1 MDKKLPKF
9 VGTINIPGDKSISHR
24 ALIIGS
30 QATGI
35 VKVSNLLESADVFST
50 MNALRKFG
58 VHIIKRGKD
67 YHVYGLVV
75 GGLREYNGTINCGNS
90 GTTARLMMGLLSTY
104 PITINFIGDKS
115 LSKRPMARVINL
127 LKEFG
132 ANALPENKNTM
143 PFKFLGSYV
152 GLQNDQKLNVPSAQ
166 LKSAWCLAALNT
178 KGISTLEERFET
190 RDHTEIMLKYL
201 NANIKVKKS
210 KNKKIISIFGKTP
223 IDAKDISVPGDISSA
238 AFMIILALISKNS
251 NVTIKNVLLNPTRTG
266 ILDVLK
272 KMKAKIKIKNKK
284 TVCGE
289 IVGDIEAKSSNLKAT
304 IVPEKM
310 APRLIDE
317 YPILFIAACFAKGTS
332 NFKGIEELRVKESD
346 RIKSMEDGL
355 KPLGVKVSST
365 KSSVKIT
372 GTNSFK
378 LELLASISPT
388 TSPQIIFLFLIVILA
403 FIFFNTSKIPV
414 RVGFNKTFLIVTVEF
429 LEIRERMI
437 MKAADEISPG
447 TEISFAS
454 IGVFPNI
461 EMIFLFLDFLTLIL
475 AFKYLSMISV

>member
-35 VKVSNLLESADVFST
+35 VKVTNLLESADVFST

-58 VHIIKRGKD
+58 VDIIKRGKD
-67 YHVYGLVV
+67 YYVYGLVV

-90 GTTARLMMGLLSTY
+90 GTTARLLMGLLSTY
-104 PITINFIGDKS
+104 PITINFTGDKS
-115 LSKRPMARVINL
+115 LSKRPMGRVINL
-127 LKEFG
+127 LREFG

-251 NVTIKNVLLNPTRTG
+251 KVIIKNVLLNPTRTG

-284 TVCGE
+284 TICGE
-289 IVGDIEAKSSNLKAT
+289 VVGDIEAKSSNLKAT
-304 IVPEKM
+304 LVPEKM

-332 NFKGIEELRVKESD
+332 QFKGIEELRVKESD
-346 RIKSMEDGL
+346 RIQSMELGL
-355 KPLGVKVSST
+355 KPLGVKISST
-365 KSSVKIT
+365 KNSVKIT

-378 LELLASISPT
+378 LNKKIKIDANGDHRIAMSFYILSQVLNKPFKIKDFNYVK
-388 TSPQIIFLFLIVILA
+388 TSFPSFTKTI
-403 FIFFNTSKIPV
+403 
-414 RVGFNKTFLIVTVEF
+414 NKL
-429 LEIRERMI
+429 
-437 MKAADEISPG
+437 KK
-447 TEISFAS
+447 
-454 IGVFPNI
+454 N
-461 EMIFLFLDFLTLIL
+461 
-475 AFKYLSMISV
+475 

>member
-9 VGTINIPGDKSISHR
+9 VGTTNIPGDKSISHR

-35 VKVSNLLESADVFST
+35 VKVTNLLESADVFST

-67 YHVYGLVV
+67 YYVYGLVV
-75 GGLREYNGTINCGNS
+75 GGLREYNGTIDCGNS

-104 PITINFIGDKS
+104 PITINFTGDKS

-127 LKEFG
+127 LREFG
-132 ANALPENKNTM
+132 ANALPENRNTM

-251 NVTIKNVLLNPTRTG
+251 KVTIKNVLLNPTRTG

-284 TVCGE
+284 TICGE
-289 IVGDIEAKSSNLKAT
+289 VVGDIEVISSNLKAT
-304 IVPEKM
+304 TVPEKM

-332 NFKGIEELRVKESD
+332 KFNGIEELRVKESD

-355 KPLGVKVSST
+355 KPLGVKISST

-372 GTNSFK
+372 GSNSFK
-378 LELLASISPT
+378 LNQKIKIDAKGDHRIAMSFYVLSQVLNKPFKIKDFNYVK
-388 TSPQIIFLFLIVILA
+388 TSFPSFTKTI
-403 FIFFNTSKIPV
+403 
-414 RVGFNKTFLIVTVEF
+414 NKL
-429 LEIRERMI
+429 
-437 MKAADEISPG
+437 KK
-447 TEISFAS
+447 
-454 IGVFPNI
+454 N
-461 EMIFLFLDFLTLIL
+461 
-475 AFKYLSMISV
+475 

>member
-127 LKEFG
+127 LREFG

-143 PFKFLGSYV
+143 PFKFLGSYI

-210 KNKKIISIFGKTP
+210 ENKKIISIFGKTP

-251 NVTIKNVLLNPTRTG
+251 TVTIKNVLLNPTRTG

-284 TVCGE
+284 TICGE
-289 IVGDIEAKSSNLKAT
+289 VVGDIEAKSSNLKAT
-304 IVPEKM
+304 LVPEKI

-355 KPLGVKVSST
+355 KPLGVKISST

-378 LELLASISPT
+378 LNKKIKIDAKGDHRIAMSFYVLSQVLNKSFKIKDFNYVK
-388 TSPQIIFLFLIVILA
+388 TSFPSF
-403 FIFFNTSKIPV
+403 T
-414 RVGFNKTFLIVTVEF
+414 KTINQL
-429 LEIRERMI
+429 
-437 MKAADEISPG
+437 KK
-447 TEISFAS
+447 
-454 IGVFPNI
+454 N
-461 EMIFLFLDFLTLIL
+461 
-475 AFKYLSMISV
+475 

>member
-251 NVTIKNVLLNPTRTG
+251 KVTIKNVLLNPTRTG

-284 TVCGE
+284 IVCGE

-304 IVPEKM
+304 TVPEKM

-378 LELLASISPT
+378 LNKKIKIDAKGDHRIAMSFYVLSQVLNKSFKIKDFNYVK
-388 TSPQIIFLFLIVILA
+388 TSFPSFTKTI
-403 FIFFNTSKIPV
+403 NTLKK
-414 RVGFNKTFLIVTVEF
+414 N
-429 LEIRERMI
+429 
-437 MKAADEISPG
+437 
-447 TEISFAS
+447 
-454 IGVFPNI
+454 
-461 EMIFLFLDFLTLIL
+461 
-475 AFKYLSMISV
+475 

>member
-58 VHIIKRGKD
+58 VHIVKRGKD

-127 LKEFG
+127 LREFG

-251 NVTIKNVLLNPTRTG
+251 TVTIKNVLLNPTRTG

-272 KMKAKIKIKNKK
+272 KMKAKITIKNKK
-284 TVCGE
+284 IICGE

-304 IVPEKM
+304 TVSEKM

-346 RIKSMEDGL
+346 RIKSMEGGL
-355 KPLGVKVSST
+355 KPLGVKINST

-378 LELLASISPT
+378 LNKKIKIDAKGDHRIAMSFYVLSQVLNKSFKIKDFNYVK
-388 TSPQIIFLFLIVILA
+388 TSFPSF
-403 FIFFNTSKIPV
+403 T
-414 RVGFNKTFLIVTVEF
+414 KTINNL
-429 LEIRERMI
+429 
-437 MKAADEISPG
+437 KK
-447 TEISFAS
+447 
-454 IGVFPNI
+454 N
-461 EMIFLFLDFLTLIL
+461 
-475 AFKYLSMISV
+475 

>member
-9 VGTINIPGDKSISHR
+9 VGTTNIPGDKSISHR

-35 VKVSNLLESADVFST
+35 VKVTNLLESADVFST

-67 YHVYGLVV
+67 YYVYGLVV
-75 GGLREYNGTINCGNS
+75 GGLREYNGTIDCGNS

-104 PITINFIGDKS
+104 PITINFTGDKS

-127 LKEFG
+127 LREFG

-152 GLQNDQKLNVPSAQ
+152 GLQNDQKLTVPSAQ

-238 AFMIILALISKNS
+238 AFMIILGLISKNS
-251 NVTIKNVLLNPTRTG
+251 KVTIKNVLLNPTRTG

-284 TVCGE
+284 TICGE
-289 IVGDIEAKSSNLKAT
+289 VVGDIEVKSSNLKAT
-304 IVPEKM
+304 TVPEKM

-332 NFKGIEELRVKESD
+332 KFNGIEELRVKESD

-355 KPLGVKVSST
+355 KPLGVKISST

-372 GTNSFK
+372 GGNSFK
-378 LELLASISPT
+378 LNQKIKIDAKGDHRIAMSFYILSQVLNKPFKIKDFNYVK
-388 TSPQIIFLFLIVILA
+388 TSFPSFTKTI
-403 FIFFNTSKIPV
+403 
-414 RVGFNKTFLIVTVEF
+414 NKL
-429 LEIRERMI
+429 
-437 MKAADEISPG
+437 KK
-447 TEISFAS
+447 
-454 IGVFPNI
+454 N
-461 EMIFLFLDFLTLIL
+461 
-475 AFKYLSMISV
+475 

>member
-35 VKVSNLLESADVFST
+35 VKVTNLLESADVFST

-58 VHIIKRGKD
+58 VDIIKRGKD
-67 YHVYGLVV
+67 YYVYGLVV
-75 GGLREYNGTINCGNS
+75 GGLKEYNGTINCGNS
-90 GTTARLMMGLLSTY
+90 GTTARLLMGLLSTY
-104 PITINFIGDKS
+104 PITINFTGDKS
-115 LSKRPMARVINL
+115 LSKRPMGRVINL
-127 LKEFG
+127 LREFG

-251 NVTIKNVLLNPTRTG
+251 KVIIKNVLLNPTRTG

-284 TVCGE
+284 IICGE
-289 IVGDIEAKSSNLKAT
+289 LVGDIEAKSSNLKAT
-304 IVPEKM
+304 VVPEKM

-332 NFKGIEELRVKESD
+332 QFKGIEELRVKESD
-346 RIKSMEDGL
+346 RIQSMGLGL
-355 KPLGVKVSST
+355 KPLGVKISST
-365 KSSVKIT
+365 KNSVKIT

-378 LELLASISPT
+378 LNKKIKIDAKGDHRIAMSFYILSQVLNKPFKIKDFNYVK
-388 TSPQIIFLFLIVILA
+388 TSFPSFTKTI
-403 FIFFNTSKIPV
+403 
-414 RVGFNKTFLIVTVEF
+414 NKL
-429 LEIRERMI
+429 
-437 MKAADEISPG
+437 KK
-447 TEISFAS
+447 
-454 IGVFPNI
+454 N
-461 EMIFLFLDFLTLIL
+461 
-475 AFKYLSMISV
+475 

>member
-251 NVTIKNVLLNPTRTG
+251 KVTIKNVLLNPTRIG

-289 IVGDIEAKSSNLKAT
+289 IVGNIEAKSSNLKAT
-304 IVPEKM
+304 TVSEKM

-332 NFKGIEELRVKESD
+332 SFKGIEELRVKESD
-346 RIKSMEDGL
+346 RIKSMEGGL
-355 KPLGVKVSST
+355 KPLGVKINST
-365 KSSVKIT
+365 KSSVKIS
-372 GTNSFK
+372 GTKSFK
-378 LELLASISPT
+378 LNKKIKIDAKGDHRIAMSFYVLSQVLNKSFKIKDFNYVK
-388 TSPQIIFLFLIVILA
+388 TSFPSFTKTI
-403 FIFFNTSKIPV
+403 NTLKK
-414 RVGFNKTFLIVTVEF
+414 N
-429 LEIRERMI
+429 
-437 MKAADEISPG
+437 
-447 TEISFAS
+447 
-454 IGVFPNI
+454 
-461 EMIFLFLDFLTLIL
+461 
-475 AFKYLSMISV
+475 

>member
-35 VKVSNLLESADVFST
+35 VKITNLLESADVFST

-58 VHIIKRGKD
+58 VDIIKRGKD
-67 YHVYGLVV
+67 YYVYGLVV

-90 GTTARLMMGLLSTY
+90 GTTARLLMGLLSTY
-104 PITINFIGDKS
+104 PITINFTGDKS
-115 LSKRPMARVINL
+115 LSKRPMGRVIDL
-127 LKEFG
+127 LREFG
-132 ANALPENKNTM
+132 ANALPENKNTL
-143 PFKFLGSYV
+143 PFKFLGSCV

-201 NANIKVKKS
+201 NADIKVKKS
-210 KNKKIISIFGKTP
+210 KNKKIISIFGKMP

-251 NVTIKNVLLNPTRTG
+251 KVIIKNVLLNPTRTG

-284 TVCGE
+284 TICGE
-289 IVGDIEAKSSNLKAT
+289 LVGDIEVKSSNLKAT
-304 IVPEKM
+304 VVPKII

-332 NFKGIEELRVKESD
+332 QFKGIEELRVKESD
-346 RIKSMEDGL
+346 RIQSMELGL
-355 KPLGVKVSST
+355 KPLGVKISST
-365 KSSVKIT
+365 KNSVKIT
-372 GTNSFK
+372 GTNSYKINKKIQIDAKGDHRVVMSFYILSKVLNKPFK
-378 LELLASISPT
+378 IKDFNYVK
-388 TSPQIIFLFLIVILA
+388 TSFPSFTKTI
-403 FIFFNTSKIPV
+403 
-414 RVGFNKTFLIVTVEF
+414 NKL
-429 LEIRERMI
+429 
-437 MKAADEISPG
+437 KK
-447 TEISFAS
+447 
-454 IGVFPNI
+454 N
-461 EMIFLFLDFLTLIL
+461 
-475 AFKYLSMISV
+475 

>member
-58 VHIIKRGKD
+58 IHIIKRGKD

-127 LKEFG
+127 LREFG

-251 NVTIKNVLLNPTRTG
+251 KVTIKNVLLNPTRTG

-304 IVPEKM
+304 TVPEKM

-317 YPILFIAACFAKGTS
+317 YPVLFIAACFAKGTS
-332 NFKGIEELRVKESD
+332 NFKGIEELRIKESD

-378 LELLASISPT
+378 LNKKIKIDAKGDHRIAMSFYVLSQVLNKSFKIKDFNYVK
-388 TSPQIIFLFLIVILA
+388 TSFPSFTKTI
-403 FIFFNTSKIPV
+403 NTLKK
-414 RVGFNKTFLIVTVEF
+414 N
-429 LEIRERMI
+429 
-437 MKAADEISPG
+437 
-447 TEISFAS
+447 
-454 IGVFPNI
+454 
-461 EMIFLFLDFLTLIL
+461 
-475 AFKYLSMISV
+475 

>member
-35 VKVSNLLESADVFST
+35 VKVTNLLESADVFST

-58 VHIIKRGKD
+58 IHIVKRGKD
-67 YHVYGLVV
+67 YYVYGLVV

-127 LKEFG
+127 LREFG

-201 NANIKVKKS
+201 GANIKVKKS

-251 NVTIKNVLLNPTRTG
+251 KVIVRNVLLNPTRTG

-284 TVCGE
+284 TICGE
-289 IVGDIEAKSSNLKAT
+289 VVGDIEAKSSNLKAT
-304 IVPEKM
+304 TVPEKM

-317 YPILFIAACFAKGTS
+317 YPILFVAACFAKGTS
-332 NFKGIEELRVKESD
+332 IFNGIEELRVKESD

-355 KPLGVKVSST
+355 KPLGVKINST

-378 LELLASISPT
+378 LNKKIKVDAKGDHRIAMSFYILSQVLNKSFKIKDFNYVK
-388 TSPQIIFLFLIVILA
+388 TSFPSFTKTI
-403 FIFFNTSKIPV
+403 
-414 RVGFNKTFLIVTVEF
+414 NKL
-429 LEIRERMI
+429 
-437 MKAADEISPG
+437 KK
-447 TEISFAS
+447 
-454 IGVFPNI
+454 N
-461 EMIFLFLDFLTLIL
+461 
-475 AFKYLSMISV
+475 

>member
-1 MDKKLPKF
+1 LPKF

-58 VHIIKRGKD
+58 VHIVKRGKD

-127 LKEFG
+127 LREFG

-251 NVTIKNVLLNPTRTG
+251 TVTIKNVLLNPTRTG
-266 ILDVLK
+266 ILEVLK
-272 KMKAKIKIKNKK
+272 KMKAKIRIKNKK

-304 IVPEKM
+304 TVSEKM

-317 YPILFIAACFAKGTS
+317 YPILFIAACFAKGAS

-355 KPLGVKVSST
+355 KPMGVKISST
-365 KSSVKIT
+365 KSSVKII

-378 LELLASISPT
+378 LNKKIKIDAKGDHRIAMSFYVLSQVINKSFKIKDFNYVK
-388 TSPQIIFLFLIVILA
+388 TSFPSF
-403 FIFFNTSKIPV
+403 T
-414 RVGFNKTFLIVTVEF
+414 KTINNL
-429 LEIRERMI
+429 
-437 MKAADEISPG
+437 KK
-447 TEISFAS
+447 
-454 IGVFPNI
+454 N
-461 EMIFLFLDFLTLIL
+461 
-475 AFKYLSMISV
+475 

>member
-35 VKVSNLLESADVFST
+35 VKVTNLLESADVFST

-58 VHIIKRGKD
+58 VDIIKRGKD
-67 YHVYGLVV
+67 YYVYGLVV

-90 GTTARLMMGLLSTY
+90 GTTARLLMGLLSTY
-104 PITINFIGDKS
+104 PITINFTGDKS
-115 LSKRPMARVINL
+115 LSKRPMGRVINL
-127 LKEFG
+127 LREFG

-251 NVTIKNVLLNPTRTG
+251 KVIIKNVLLNPTRTG

-284 TVCGE
+284 IICGE
-289 IVGDIEAKSSNLKAT
+289 LVGDIEAKSSNLKAA

-332 NFKGIEELRVKESD
+332 QFKGIEELRVKESD
-346 RIKSMEDGL
+346 RIQSMELGL
-355 KPLGVKVSST
+355 KPLGVKISST
-365 KSSVKIT
+365 KNSVKIT

-378 LELLASISPT
+378 LNKKIKIDAKGDHRIAMSFYILSQVLNKPFKIKDFNYVK
-388 TSPQIIFLFLIVILA
+388 TSFPSFTKTI
-403 FIFFNTSKIPV
+403 
-414 RVGFNKTFLIVTVEF
+414 NKL
-429 LEIRERMI
+429 
-437 MKAADEISPG
+437 KK
-447 TEISFAS
+447 
-454 IGVFPNI
+454 N
-461 EMIFLFLDFLTLIL
+461 
-475 AFKYLSMISV
+475 

>member
-35 VKVSNLLESADVFST
+35 VKVTNLLESADVFST

-58 VHIIKRGKD
+58 VDIIKRGKD
-67 YHVYGLVV
+67 YYVYGLVV
-75 GGLREYNGTINCGNS
+75 GGLKEYNGTINCGNS
-90 GTTARLMMGLLSTY
+90 GTTARLLMGLLSTY
-104 PITINFIGDKS
+104 PITINFTGDKS
-115 LSKRPMARVINL
+115 LTKRPMGRVINL
-127 LKEFG
+127 LREFG

-251 NVTIKNVLLNPTRTG
+251 KVIIKNVLLNPTRTG

-284 TVCGE
+284 IICGE
-289 IVGDIEAKSSNLKAT
+289 LVGDIEAKSSNLKAA

-332 NFKGIEELRVKESD
+332 QFKGIEELRVKESD
-346 RIKSMEDGL
+346 RIQSMELGL
-355 KPLGVKVSST
+355 KPLGVKISST
-365 KSSVKIT
+365 KNSVKIT

-378 LELLASISPT
+378 LNKKIKIAMSFYILSQILNKPFKIKDFNYVK
-388 TSPQIIFLFLIVILA
+388 TSFPSFTKTI
-403 FIFFNTSKIPV
+403 
-414 RVGFNKTFLIVTVEF
+414 NKL
-429 LEIRERMI
+429 
-437 MKAADEISPG
+437 KK
-447 TEISFAS
+447 
-454 IGVFPNI
+454 N
-461 EMIFLFLDFLTLIL
+461 
-475 AFKYLSMISV
+475 

>member
-9 VGTINIPGDKSISHR
+9 IGTINIPGDKSISHR

-58 VHIIKRGKD
+58 VHITKRGKD

-127 LKEFG
+127 LREFG

-251 NVTIKNVLLNPTRTG
+251 TVTIKNVLLNPTRTG

-284 TVCGE
+284 TICGE
-289 IVGDIEAKSSNLKAT
+289 VVGDIEAKSSNLKAT
-304 IVPEKM
+304 VVPEKM

-355 KPLGVKVSST
+355 KPLGVKISST

-378 LELLASISPT
+378 LNKQIKIDAKGDHRIAMSFYVLSQVLNKSFKIKDFNYVK
-388 TSPQIIFLFLIVILA
+388 TSFPSF
-403 FIFFNTSKIPV
+403 T
-414 RVGFNKTFLIVTVEF
+414 KTINQL
-429 LEIRERMI
+429 
-437 MKAADEISPG
+437 KK
-447 TEISFAS
+447 
-454 IGVFPNI
+454 N
-461 EMIFLFLDFLTLIL
+461 
-475 AFKYLSMISV
+475 

>member
-251 NVTIKNVLLNPTRTG
+251 KVTIKNVLLNPTRTG

-304 IVPEKM
+304 IVSEKM

-372 GTNSFK
+372 GNNSFK
-378 LELLASISPT
+378 LNKKIKIDAKGDHRIAMSFYVLSQVLNKSFKIKDFNYVK
-388 TSPQIIFLFLIVILA
+388 TSFPSFTKTI
-403 FIFFNTSKIPV
+403 NTLKK
-414 RVGFNKTFLIVTVEF
+414 N
-429 LEIRERMI
+429 
-437 MKAADEISPG
+437 
-447 TEISFAS
+447 
-454 IGVFPNI
+454 
-461 EMIFLFLDFLTLIL
+461 
-475 AFKYLSMISV
+475 

>member
-35 VKVSNLLESADVFST
+35 VKVTNLLESADVFST

-58 VHIIKRGKD
+58 VDIIKRGKD
-67 YHVYGLVV
+67 YYVYGLVV
-75 GGLREYNGTINCGNS
+75 GGLKEYNGTINCGNS
-90 GTTARLMMGLLSTY
+90 GTTARLLMGLLSTY
-104 PITINFIGDKS
+104 PITINFTGDKS
-115 LSKRPMARVINL
+115 LSKRPMGRVINL
-127 LKEFG
+127 LREFG

-251 NVTIKNVLLNPTRTG
+251 KVIIKNVLLNPTRTG

-284 TVCGE
+284 IICGE
-289 IVGDIEAKSSNLKAT
+289 LVGDIEAKSSNLKAT
-304 IVPEKM
+304 VVPEKM

-332 NFKGIEELRVKESD
+332 QFKGIEELRVKESD
-346 RIKSMEDGL
+346 RIQSMELGL
-355 KPLGVKVSST
+355 KPLGVKISST
-365 KSSVKIT
+365 KNSVKIT

-378 LELLASISPT
+378 LNKKIKIDAKGDHRIAMSFYILSKVLNKPFKIKDFNYVK
-388 TSPQIIFLFLIVILA
+388 TSFPSFTKTI
-403 FIFFNTSKIPV
+403 
-414 RVGFNKTFLIVTVEF
+414 NKL
-429 LEIRERMI
+429 
-437 MKAADEISPG
+437 KK
-447 TEISFAS
+447 
-454 IGVFPNI
+454 N
-461 EMIFLFLDFLTLIL
+461 
-475 AFKYLSMISV
+475 

>member
-9 VGTINIPGDKSISHR
+9 IGTINIPGDKSISHR

-58 VHIIKRGKD
+58 VHITKRGKD

-127 LKEFG
+127 LREFG

-251 NVTIKNVLLNPTRTG
+251 TVTIKNVLLNPTRTG

-284 TVCGE
+284 TICGE

-304 IVPEKM
+304 VVSEKM

-355 KPLGVKVSST
+355 KPLGVKISST
-365 KSSVKIT
+365 KNSAKIT

-378 LELLASISPT
+378 LNKQIKIDAKGDHRIAMSFYVLSQVLNKSFKIKDFNYVK
-388 TSPQIIFLFLIVILA
+388 TSFPSF
-403 FIFFNTSKIPV
+403 T
-414 RVGFNKTFLIVTVEF
+414 KTINQL
-429 LEIRERMI
+429 
-437 MKAADEISPG
+437 KK
-447 TEISFAS
+447 
-454 IGVFPNI
+454 N
-461 EMIFLFLDFLTLIL
+461 
-475 AFKYLSMISV
+475 

>member
-67 YHVYGLVV
+67 YYVYGLVV

-251 NVTIKNVLLNPTRTG
+251 KVTIKNVLLNPTRTG

-378 LELLASISPT
+378 LNKKIKIDAKGDHRIAMSFYVLSQVLNKSFKIKDFNYVK
-388 TSPQIIFLFLIVILA
+388 TSFPSFTKTI
-403 FIFFNTSKIPV
+403 NTLKK
-414 RVGFNKTFLIVTVEF
+414 N
-429 LEIRERMI
+429 
-437 MKAADEISPG
+437 
-447 TEISFAS
+447 
-454 IGVFPNI
+454 
-461 EMIFLFLDFLTLIL
+461 
-475 AFKYLSMISV
+475 

>member
-35 VKVSNLLESADVFST
+35 VKVTNLLESADVFST

-58 VHIIKRGKD
+58 VDIIKRGKD
-67 YHVYGLVV
+67 YYVYGLVV

-90 GTTARLMMGLLSTY
+90 GTTARLLMGLLSTY
-104 PITINFIGDKS
+104 PITINFTGDKS
-115 LSKRPMARVINL
+115 LSKRPMGRVINL
-127 LKEFG
+127 LREFG

-201 NANIKVKKS
+201 NADIKVKKS

-251 NVTIKNVLLNPTRTG
+251 KVIIKNVLLNPTRTG

-284 TVCGE
+284 TICGE
-289 IVGDIEAKSSNLKAT
+289 VVGDIEAKSSNLKAT

-332 NFKGIEELRVKESD
+332 QFKGIEELRVKESD
-346 RIKSMEDGL
+346 RIQSMELGL
-355 KPLGVKVSST
+355 KPLGVKISST
-365 KSSVKIT
+365 KNSVKIT

-378 LELLASISPT
+378 LNKKIKIDAKGDHRIAMSFYILSKVLNKSFKIKDFNYVK
-388 TSPQIIFLFLIVILA
+388 TSFPSFTKTI
-403 FIFFNTSKIPV
+403 
-414 RVGFNKTFLIVTVEF
+414 NKL
-429 LEIRERMI
+429 
-437 MKAADEISPG
+437 KK
-447 TEISFAS
+447 
-454 IGVFPNI
+454 N
-461 EMIFLFLDFLTLIL
+461 
-475 AFKYLSMISV
+475 

>member
-58 VHIIKRGKD
+58 VHIVKRGKD
-67 YHVYGLVV
+67 YHIYGLVV

-251 NVTIKNVLLNPTRTG
+251 KVTIKNVLLNPTRTG

-304 IVPEKM
+304 TVPEKM

-317 YPILFIAACFAKGTS
+317 YPILFIAACFVKGTS

-346 RIKSMEDGL
+346 RIKCMEDGL

-378 LELLASISPT
+378 LNKKIKIDAKGDHRIAMSFYVLSQVLNKSFKIKDFNYVK
-388 TSPQIIFLFLIVILA
+388 TSFPSFTKTI
-403 FIFFNTSKIPV
+403 NTLKK
-414 RVGFNKTFLIVTVEF
+414 N
-429 LEIRERMI
+429 
-437 MKAADEISPG
+437 
-447 TEISFAS
+447 
-454 IGVFPNI
+454 
-461 EMIFLFLDFLTLIL
+461 
-475 AFKYLSMISV
+475 

>member
-9 VGTINIPGDKSISHR
+9 IGTINIPGDKSISHR

-127 LKEFG
+127 LREFG

-143 PFKFLGSYV
+143 PFKFLGSYI

-378 LELLASISPT
+378 LNKKIKIDAKGDHRIAMSFYVLSQVLNKSFKIKDFNYVK
-388 TSPQIIFLFLIVILA
+388 TSFPSFTKTI
-403 FIFFNTSKIPV
+403 NTLKK
-414 RVGFNKTFLIVTVEF
+414 N
-429 LEIRERMI
+429 
-437 MKAADEISPG
+437 
-447 TEISFAS
+447 
-454 IGVFPNI
+454 
-461 EMIFLFLDFLTLIL
+461 
-475 AFKYLSMISV
+475 

>member
-58 VHIIKRGKD
+58 VHITKRGKD

-127 LKEFG
+127 LREFG

-251 NVTIKNVLLNPTRTG
+251 TVTIKNVLLNPTRTG

-272 KMKAKIKIKNKK
+272 KMKAKIIIKNKK

-289 IVGDIEAKSSNLKAT
+289 VVGDIEAKSSNLKAT
-304 IVPEKM
+304 VVSEKM

-355 KPLGVKVSST
+355 RPLGVKISST
-365 KSSVKIT
+365 KSSAKIT

-378 LELLASISPT
+378 LNKKIKIDAKGDHRIAMSFYVLSQVLNKSFKIKDFNYVK
-388 TSPQIIFLFLIVILA
+388 TSFPSFTKTINQLKKIEKK
-403 FIFFNTSKIPV
+403 SK
-414 RVGFNKTFLIVTVEF
+414 
-429 LEIRERMI
+429 
-437 MKAADEISPG
+437 
-447 TEISFAS
+447 
-454 IGVFPNI
+454 
-461 EMIFLFLDFLTLIL
+461 
-475 AFKYLSMISV
+475 

>member
-9 VGTINIPGDKSISHR
+9 VGTTNIPGDKSISHR

-35 VKVSNLLESADVFST
+35 VKVTNLLESADVFST

-67 YHVYGLVV
+67 YYVYGLVV
-75 GGLREYNGTINCGNS
+75 GGLKEYNGTIDCGNS

-104 PITINFIGDKS
+104 PITINFTGDKS

-127 LKEFG
+127 LREFG

-152 GLQNDQKLNVPSAQ
+152 GLQNDQKLTVPSAQ

-201 NANIKVKKS
+201 NANIKVKKF

-251 NVTIKNVLLNPTRTG
+251 KVTIKNVLLNPTRTG

-284 TVCGE
+284 TICGE
-289 IVGDIEAKSSNLKAT
+289 VVGDIEVKSSNLKAT
-304 IVPEKM
+304 TVPEKM

-317 YPILFIAACFAKGTS
+317 YPILFIAACFSKGTS
-332 NFKGIEELRVKESD
+332 KFNGIEELRVKESD

-355 KPLGVKVSST
+355 KPLGVKISST
-365 KSSVKIT
+365 KNAVKVT
-372 GTNSFK
+372 GGNSFK
-378 LELLASISPT
+378 LNQNIKIDAKGDHRIAMSFYVLSQVLNQPFKIKDFNYVK
-388 TSPQIIFLFLIVILA
+388 TSFPSF
-403 FIFFNTSKIPV
+403 T
-414 RVGFNKTFLIVTVEF
+414 KTINQL
-429 LEIRERMI
+429 
-437 MKAADEISPG
+437 KK
-447 TEISFAS
+447 
-454 IGVFPNI
+454 N
-461 EMIFLFLDFLTLIL
+461 
-475 AFKYLSMISV
+475 

>member
-58 VHIIKRGKD
+58 VHIVKRGKD

-127 LKEFG
+127 LREFG

-238 AFMIILALISKNS
+238 AFMIILALISKIS
-251 NVTIKNVLLNPTRTG
+251 TVTIKNVLLNPTRTG

-304 IVPEKM
+304 TVSEKM

-332 NFKGIEELRVKESD
+332 SFKGIEELRVKESD

-355 KPLGVKVSST
+355 KPLGVKINST
-365 KSSVKIT
+365 KSSVKIS

-378 LELLASISPT
+378 LNKKIKIDAKGDHRIAMSFYVLSQVLNKSFKIKDFNYVK
-388 TSPQIIFLFLIVILA
+388 TSFPSFTKTI
-403 FIFFNTSKIPV
+403 NTLKK
-414 RVGFNKTFLIVTVEF
+414 N
-429 LEIRERMI
+429 
-437 MKAADEISPG
+437 
-447 TEISFAS
+447 
-454 IGVFPNI
+454 
-461 EMIFLFLDFLTLIL
+461 
-475 AFKYLSMISV
+475 

>member
-35 VKVSNLLESADVFST
+35 VKVTNLLESADVFST

-67 YHVYGLVV
+67 YYVYGLVV
-75 GGLREYNGTINCGNS
+75 GGLREYNGTIDCGNS

-127 LKEFG
+127 LREFG

-152 GLQNDQKLNVPSAQ
+152 GLQNDQKLTVPSAQ

-178 KGISTLEERFET
+178 KGVSTLEERFET

-251 NVTIKNVLLNPTRTG
+251 KVIIKNVLLNPTRTG

-284 TVCGE
+284 TICGE
-289 IVGDIEAKSSNLKAT
+289 VVGDIEVKSSNLKAT
-304 IVPEKM
+304 TVPEKM

-332 NFKGIEELRVKESD
+332 KFNGIEELRVKESD

-355 KPLGVKVSST
+355 KPLGVKISST

-372 GTNSFK
+372 GSNSFK
-378 LELLASISPT
+378 LNQKIKIDAKGDHRIAMSFYVLSQVLNKPFKIKDFNYVK
-388 TSPQIIFLFLIVILA
+388 TSFPSF
-403 FIFFNTSKIPV
+403 T
-414 RVGFNKTFLIVTVEF
+414 KTINQL
-429 LEIRERMI
+429 
-437 MKAADEISPG
+437 KK
-447 TEISFAS
+447 
-454 IGVFPNI
+454 N
-461 EMIFLFLDFLTLIL
+461 
-475 AFKYLSMISV
+475 

>member
-58 VHIIKRGKD
+58 IHIIKRGKD

-127 LKEFG
+127 LREFG

-251 NVTIKNVLLNPTRTG
+251 KVTIKNVLLNPTRTG

-378 LELLASISPT
+378 LNKKIKIDAKGDHRIAMSFYVLSQVLNKSFKIKDFNYVK
-388 TSPQIIFLFLIVILA
+388 TSFPSFTKTI
-403 FIFFNTSKIPV
+403 NTLKK
-414 RVGFNKTFLIVTVEF
+414 N
-429 LEIRERMI
+429 
-437 MKAADEISPG
+437 
-447 TEISFAS
+447 
-454 IGVFPNI
+454 
-461 EMIFLFLDFLTLIL
+461 
-475 AFKYLSMISV
+475 

>member
-9 VGTINIPGDKSISHR
+9 IGTINIPGDKSISHR

-58 VHIIKRGKD
+58 VHITKRGKD

-127 LKEFG
+127 LREFG

-251 NVTIKNVLLNPTRTG
+251 TVTIKNVLLNPTRTG

-284 TVCGE
+284 TICGE

-304 IVPEKM
+304 VVSEKM

-355 KPLGVKVSST
+355 KPLGIKISST

-378 LELLASISPT
+378 LNKQIKIDAKGDHRIAMSFYVLSQVLNKSFKIKDFNYVK
-388 TSPQIIFLFLIVILA
+388 TSFPSF
-403 FIFFNTSKIPV
+403 T
-414 RVGFNKTFLIVTVEF
+414 KTINQL
-429 LEIRERMI
+429 
-437 MKAADEISPG
+437 KK
-447 TEISFAS
+447 
-454 IGVFPNI
+454 N
-461 EMIFLFLDFLTLIL
+461 
-475 AFKYLSMISV
+475 

>member
-251 NVTIKNVLLNPTRTG
+251 KVTIKNVLLNPTRTG

-289 IVGDIEAKSSNLKAT
+289 TVGDIEAKSSNLKAT

-378 LELLASISPT
+378 LNKKIKIDAKGDHRIAMSFYVLSQVLNKSFKIKDFNYVK
-388 TSPQIIFLFLIVILA
+388 TSFPSFTKTI
-403 FIFFNTSKIPV
+403 NTLKK
-414 RVGFNKTFLIVTVEF
+414 N
-429 LEIRERMI
+429 
-437 MKAADEISPG
+437 
-447 TEISFAS
+447 
-454 IGVFPNI
+454 
-461 EMIFLFLDFLTLIL
+461 
-475 AFKYLSMISV
+475 

>member
-35 VKVSNLLESADVFST
+35 VKVTNLLESADVFST

-58 VHIIKRGKD
+58 VDIIKRGKD
-67 YHVYGLVV
+67 YYVYGLVV
-75 GGLREYNGTINCGNS
+75 GGLKEYNGTINCGNS

-104 PITINFIGDKS
+104 PITINFTGDNS
-115 LSKRPMARVINL
+115 LSKRPMGRVINL
-127 LKEFG
+127 LREFG

-251 NVTIKNVLLNPTRTG
+251 KVIIKNVLLNPTRTG

-272 KMKAKIKIKNKK
+272 KMQAKIKIKNKK
-284 TVCGE
+284 TICGE
-289 IVGDIEAKSSNLKAT
+289 LVGDIEAKSSNLKAT
-304 IVPEKM
+304 VVPEKM

-317 YPILFIAACFAKGTS
+317 YPILFIAACIAKGTS
-332 NFKGIEELRVKESD
+332 QFKGIEELRVKESD
-346 RIKSMEDGL
+346 RIQSMELGL
-355 KPLGVKVSST
+355 KPLGVKINST
-365 KSSVKIT
+365 KNSVKIT

-378 LELLASISPT
+378 LNKKIKIDAKGDHRIAMSFYILSQVLNKPFKIKDFNYVK
-388 TSPQIIFLFLIVILA
+388 TSFPSFTKTI
-403 FIFFNTSKIPV
+403 
-414 RVGFNKTFLIVTVEF
+414 NKL
-429 LEIRERMI
+429 
-437 MKAADEISPG
+437 KK
-447 TEISFAS
+447 
-454 IGVFPNI
+454 N
-461 EMIFLFLDFLTLIL
+461 
-475 AFKYLSMISV
+475 

>member
-35 VKVSNLLESADVFST
+35 VKVTNLLESADVFST

-67 YHVYGLVV
+67 YYVYGLVV
-75 GGLREYNGTINCGNS
+75 GGLREYNGTIDCGNS

-127 LKEFG
+127 LREFG

-152 GLQNDQKLNVPSAQ
+152 GLQNDQKLTVPSAQ

-251 NVTIKNVLLNPTRTG
+251 KVTIKNVLLNPTRTG

-284 TVCGE
+284 TICGE
-289 IVGDIEAKSSNLKAT
+289 VVGDIEARSSNLKAT
-304 IVPEKM
+304 TVPEKM
-310 APRLIDE
+310 VPRLIDE

-332 NFKGIEELRVKESD
+332 KFNGIEELRVKESD

-355 KPLGVKVSST
+355 KPLGVKISST

-372 GTNSFK
+372 GSNSFK
-378 LELLASISPT
+378 LNQKIKIDAKGDHRIAMSFYVLSQVLNKPFKIKDFNYVK
-388 TSPQIIFLFLIVILA
+388 TSFPSF
-403 FIFFNTSKIPV
+403 T
-414 RVGFNKTFLIVTVEF
+414 KTINQL
-429 LEIRERMI
+429 
-437 MKAADEISPG
+437 KK
-447 TEISFAS
+447 
-454 IGVFPNI
+454 N
-461 EMIFLFLDFLTLIL
+461 
-475 AFKYLSMISV
+475 

>member
-35 VKVSNLLESADVFST
+35 VKVTNLLESADVFST

-58 VHIIKRGKD
+58 VDIIKRGKD
-67 YHVYGLVV
+67 YYVYGLVV

-90 GTTARLMMGLLSTY
+90 GTTARLLMGLLSTY
-104 PITINFIGDKS
+104 PITINFTGDKS
-115 LSKRPMARVINL
+115 LSKRPMGRVINL
-127 LKEFG
+127 LREFG
-132 ANALPENKNTM
+132 ANALPENKNTI

-251 NVTIKNVLLNPTRTG
+251 KVIIKNILLNPTRTG

-284 TVCGE
+284 IICGE
-289 IVGDIEAKSSNLKAT
+289 VVGDIEVKSSNLKAT
-304 IVPEKM
+304 LVPEKM

-332 NFKGIEELRVKESD
+332 QFKGIEELRVKESD
-346 RIKSMEDGL
+346 RIQSMELGL
-355 KPLGVKVSST
+355 KPLGVKISST
-365 KSSVKIT
+365 KNSVKIT

-378 LELLASISPT
+378 LNKKIKIDAKGDHRIAMSFYILSKVLNKPFKIKDLNYVK
-388 TSPQIIFLFLIVILA
+388 TSFPSFTKTI
-403 FIFFNTSKIPV
+403 
-414 RVGFNKTFLIVTVEF
+414 NKL
-429 LEIRERMI
+429 
-437 MKAADEISPG
+437 KK
-447 TEISFAS
+447 
-454 IGVFPNI
+454 N
-461 EMIFLFLDFLTLIL
+461 
-475 AFKYLSMISV
+475 

>member
-35 VKVSNLLESADVFST
+35 VKVTNLLESADVFST

-58 VHIIKRGKD
+58 VDIIKRGKD
-67 YHVYGLVV
+67 YYVYGLVV
-75 GGLREYNGTINCGNS
+75 GGLKEYNGTINCGNS

-104 PITINFIGDKS
+104 PITINFTGDKS
-115 LSKRPMARVINL
+115 LSKRPMGRVINL
-127 LKEFG
+127 LREFG

-251 NVTIKNVLLNPTRTG
+251 KVIIKNVLLNPTRTG

-284 TVCGE
+284 TICGE
-289 IVGDIEAKSSNLKAT
+289 VVGDIEAKSSNLKGA

-332 NFKGIEELRVKESD
+332 QFKGIEELRVKESD
-346 RIKSMEDGL
+346 RIQSMELGL
-355 KPLGVKVSST
+355 KPLGVKISST
-365 KSSVKIT
+365 KNSVKIT

-378 LELLASISPT
+378 LNKKIKIDAKGDHRIAMSFYILSKVLNKPFKIKDFNYVK
-388 TSPQIIFLFLIVILA
+388 TSFPSFTKTI
-403 FIFFNTSKIPV
+403 
-414 RVGFNKTFLIVTVEF
+414 NKL
-429 LEIRERMI
+429 
-437 MKAADEISPG
+437 KK
-447 TEISFAS
+447 
-454 IGVFPNI
+454 N
-461 EMIFLFLDFLTLIL
+461 
-475 AFKYLSMISV
+475 